1 MTVDNRTR
9 TLPPP
14 VRWRQP
20 CGPTAVESAF
30 VSCRRLMA
38 AYVFLLPVQLGA
50 SATLRIAVSDLFVFA
65 YLVRRG
71 SRLRRVPAAWS
82 PWAYALVVV
91 VWTGVLVALAHTG
104 AMSQTTFL
112 AKAVGLLVLLGSF
125 AAVVDVAVDW
135 ATLRTLLRAFLLGVL
150 ANVALA
156 VFAYTVLRTTGVKLP
171 LLNAPYEDSRLT
183 GLLIDPNAFGG
194 IIATALVLHLVTSC
208 GGAPLLSR
216 GWARFAD
223 LALPVG
229 LLLTFS
235 RSAWIGAFLGA
246 LFVGVAAPRVL
257 ARMAARVGPPAV
269 AGVLLASFWLPS
281 FSSLV
286 SRPGQV
292 TARVSIA
299 DDALRDFIVNPVLGT
314 GLGVFS
320 SRHGV
325 IVHNSTLW
333 FLTELGLVGLVV
345 FVGFLL
351 AYAAKGWRTV
361 HEVSG
366 PPRALALALF
376 AGIGVGLGVSV
387 GIEALYQRYW
397 WLMFAGTAAAH
408 GLARQE
414 KS

>member
-1 MTVDNRTR
+1 MTVDAPS
-9 TLPPP
+9 PPL
-14 VRWRQP
+14 RWRQP
-20 CGPTAVESAF
+20 RGPTATESGF
-30 VSCRRLMA
+30 QHCRRLMA
-38 AYVFLLPVQLGA
+38 AYAFLLPVQFGV
-50 SATLRIAVSDLFVFA
+50 SATLRIAVSDLFVIA
-65 YLVRRG
+65 YLMRRG

-82 PWAYALVVV
+82 RWAYALVIV
-91 VWTGVLVALAHTG
+91 VWTGVLVALAQTG

-112 AKAVGLLVLLGSF
+112 AKAIGLLVLLGSF
-125 AAVVDVAVDW
+125 AALVDVAVDW
-135 ATLRTLLRAFLLGVL
+135 ATLRTIARAFLLGVL
-150 ANVALA
+150 TNVTLALT
-156 VFAYTVLRTTGVKLP
+156 AYVVLRTTGMKVP
-171 LLNAPYEDSRLT
+171 LFNAPYEASRLT

-208 GGAPLLSR
+208 AGAPLLSR

-235 RSAWIGAFLGA
+235 RSAWIGAVLGS
-246 LFVGVAAPRVL
+246 LFVGVATPGVL
-257 ARMAARVGPPAV
+257 ARMAARVVPPAV
-269 AGVLLASFWLPS
+269 AGVMLASFWLPS

-299 DDALRDFIVNPVLGT
+299 DNALRDFIVDPLFGT

-320 SRHGV
+320 STHGV

-333 FLTELGLVGLVV
+333 FLTELGLVGFGV
-345 FVGFLL
+345 FLGFLL
-351 AYAAKGWRTV
+351 AYASMGLRTV
-361 HEVSG
+361 RQLSG
-366 PPRALALALF
+366 QPRALALALY

-387 GIEALYQRYW
+387 GIEAFYQRYW

-408 GLARQE
+408 GLARREQP
-414 KS
+414 